1 MEPGR
6 TLTLA
11 LAETGLRD
19 ESNPV
24 RLADSGIPAT
34 VYERAEIPYRTPFDD
49 RYAVELTPS

>member
-1 MEPGR
+1 VEPGR